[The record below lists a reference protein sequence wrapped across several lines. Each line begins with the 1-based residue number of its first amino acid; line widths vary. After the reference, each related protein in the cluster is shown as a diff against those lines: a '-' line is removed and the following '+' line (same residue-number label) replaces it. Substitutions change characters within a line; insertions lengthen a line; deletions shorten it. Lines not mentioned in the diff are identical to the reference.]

1 MVLNF
6 PDSVSKNTGIS
17 TLMKIRPMEAQLFNA
32 GGQTGRRD
40 ETSFA
45 DEPKTKLLKST

>member
-1 MVLNF
+1 
-6 PDSVSKNTGIS
+6 
-17 TLMKIRPMEAQLFNA
+17 MKIRPMEAGLFNK

-45 DEPKTKLLKST
+45 DEPKTINFSKVKM

>member
-1 MVLNF
+1 MRFEFSQQCL
-6 PDSVSKNTGIS
+6 KNTDIS
-17 TLMKIRPMEAQLFNA
+17 TLMKIRPMEAELFNA

-45 DEPKTKLLKST
+45 D

>member
-1 MVLNF
+1 
-6 PDSVSKNTGIS
+6 
-17 TLMKIRPMEAQLFNA
+17 MEADLFNA

-45 DEPKTKLLKST
+45 DVPKTKLLKDT